1 MSNRAARIASAVFA
15 AVLTG
20 VPVSAILHVSADA
33 AEGCQTE
40 PGNQTPDGKHWYYRI
55 EHPSNRQCWYL
66 RGEGEQPAQ
75 PRSVMPIE
83 PKAETPVPQRSLAD
97 AHAELPWPQTR
108 VEQNPASTPQRAQAI
123 PTDPANAPSG
133 QRGNVQQGNA
143 RESQTGTR
151 WPDPSR
157 ANPTPSLQPATSEVV
172 ADAQADQATAPTQAS
187 APAAPLAADVA
198 PAKPTGSLQT
208 LLMVIAGALALAG
221 LTGSAIFRLGTRR
234 RRAPNIDRVHRRV
247 LWEAAEG
254 ARPSQPQPRQ
264 PRPRQPPLRQ
274 PAPRQPAP
282 RPSSPQTYPQ
292 THQQTYPQTPPQ
304 MSPQPY
310 PWVDPEYARR
320 PGFAPA
326 LAETGDHNERLD
338 KISEFLER
346 MSRQPAN

>member
-20 VPVSAILHVSADA
+20 VPVTAILHVNADA

-75 PRSVMPIE
+75 ARSEKSVEPR
-83 PKAETPVPQRSLAD
+83 AETPAPQRSIAD

-108 VEQNPASTPQRAQAI
+108 VEQNPASIPQRSQAM
-123 PTDPANAPSG
+123 PTDAANAPGG
-133 QRGNVQQGNA
+133 QRGSA
-143 RESQTGTR
+143 PESSTRGSLTGTP

-157 ANPTPSLQPATSEVV
+157 ANSTPSLQPATSEVV
-172 ADAQADQATAPTQAS
+172 ADAQADQATAPTQAA
-187 APAAPLAADVA
+187 APAAADAV

-234 RRAPNIDRVHRRV
+234 RAPPNIDRARRRV
-247 LWEAAEG
+247 VWEAAEG
-254 ARPSQPQPRQ
+254 ARQPQPQQ
-264 PRPRQPPLRQ
+264 PRPRQAPLRQ
-274 PAPRQPAP
+274 AALTPT
-282 RPSSPQTYPQ
+282 SPQTYP
-292 THQQTYPQTPPQ
+292 
-304 MSPQPY
+304 
-310 PWVDPEYARR
+310 WVDPDQFARPRR
-320 PGFAPA
+320 PPGFSPA

-346 MSRQPAN
+346 MSKQPTN